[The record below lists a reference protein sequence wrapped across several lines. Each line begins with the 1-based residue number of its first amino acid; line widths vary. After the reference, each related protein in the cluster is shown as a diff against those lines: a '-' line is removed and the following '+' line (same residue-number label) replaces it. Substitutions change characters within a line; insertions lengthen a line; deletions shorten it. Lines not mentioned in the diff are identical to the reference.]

1 MILQEIISHLE
12 SIAPK
17 SLQESYDN
25 SGLLVGDSNMEIT
38 SAVIAL
44 DVTEKVV
51 SEAIKNNSNLIIVHH
66 PIIFGGIKKLT
77 GSNYVERIL
86 IQAIKNNIS
95 IYAIHTNLDNIKA
108 GVNSAFAAAIGLKKL
123 QVLKPIAGQLFKLVT
138 FVPHANTADIRQA
151 LFNAGAG
158 NIGSYDE
165 CSFNIEGTG
174 TFRGNDDSNPVI
186 GERGITHAEPET
198 RIEVIY
204 PKWKEGAIMTALKK
218 AHPYEEVAYDIIP
231 LANTYQ
237 NIGAGMIGSFTHP
250 FEETYFLEFLKEKM
264 KTDCVRHTA
273 LLQKSIKKV
282 AICGGAGS
290 FLLQDAIR
298 AGADAF
304 ISADFKYHQFF
315 DADNKILIADIG
327 HYESEQF
334 TIPLLAN
341 LLQKKFPNFALHF
354 SSINTNPVN
363 YL

>member
-25 SGLLVGDSNMEIT
+25 SGLLVGDSNMEIN

-44 DVTEKVV
+44 DVTEAVV
-51 SEAIKNNSNLIIVHH
+51 YAAIKNNSNLIIAHH

-77 GSNYVERIL
+77 GSNFVERIL
-86 IQAIKNNIS
+86 IEAIKNNIA
-95 IYAIHTNLDNIKA
+95 IYAIHTNLDNIKN
-108 GVNSAFAAAIGLKKL
+108 GVNTAFAEALGLQNL
-123 QVLKPIAGQLFKLVT
+123 RVLKPMAGQLYKLVT
-138 FVPHANTADIRQA
+138 FAPHTNAADIRQA
-151 LFNAGAG
+151 MFNAGAG
-158 NIGSYDE
+158 NIGNYDE
-165 CSFNIEGTG
+165 CSFNTEGTG

-204 PKWKEGAIMTALKK
+204 PKWKEAAIMNALKK
-218 AHPYEEVAYDIIP
+218 AHPYEEVAYDILP
-231 LANTYQ
+231 LANKYQ

-250 FEETYFLEFLKEKM
+250 MQETFFLESVKVKM
-264 KTDCVRHTA
+264 KTECVRHTA
-273 LLQKSIKKV
+273 LLHKSIKKV
-282 AICGGAGS
+282 AICGGSGS

-334 TIPLLAN
+334 TIPLIAN